1 MDPEIAAHELALLR
15 PEILW
20 TDIEFALS
28 IYYQNIGEL
37 LPWGHTWGELALE
50 IHRGSED
57 RLFLLSILIDIT
69 EKGTDGEWIQK
80 AMPILKDWAH

>member
-28 IYYQNIGEL
+28 RYYKNIGEL
-37 LPWGHTWGELALE
+37 LPWGHTWGELA
-50 IHRGSED
+50 R
-57 RLFLLSILIDIT
+57 RN
-69 EKGTDGEWIQK
+69 
-80 AMPILKDWAH
+80 P